1 MNNLE
6 EKEVRKKYFEAIGN
20 ERKIERLLKKLRD
33 IENPSSLLLA
43 YRAACESMMAQFSWN
58 PYIKLAQVTKSF
70 DFFEKAIKNDS
81 QNAEIRFLRFSV
93 QHNVPD
99 FLRKN
104 REFEEDKDA
113 LLENLKQTNFAQ
125 ADFDTEFAQ
134 FIIGYLKDSGRFE
147 VKELEVLG

>member
-1 MNNLE
+1 MT
-6 EKEVRKKYFEAIGN
+6 EKEARKKYFEAIGN
-20 ERKIERLLKKLRD
+20 ERKIEKLLKQLRD
-33 IENPSSLLLA
+33 IENSSALLLA

-58 PYIKLAQVTKSF
+58 PYTKLAQVNKSF
-70 DFFEKAIKNDS
+70 DFFEKAIKEDS
-81 QNAEIRFLRFSV
+81 QNVEIRFLRFSV

-104 REFEEDKDA
+104 REFEEDKDV
-113 LLENLKQTNFAQ
+113 LVENFDK

-147 VKELEVLG
+147 AKELEVLG

>member
-1 MNNLE
+1 MT
-6 EKEVRKKYFEAIGN
+6 EKEARKKYFQAIGN
-20 ERKIERLLKKLRD
+20 ERKIERLLKELQN
-33 IENPSSLLLA
+33 IENPSALLLA

-58 PYIKLAQVTKSF
+58 PYTKLAQVTKSF
-70 DFFEKAIKNDS
+70 DLFAKAIKEDS

-104 REFEEDKDA
+104 REFEEDKDV
-113 LLENLKQTNFAQ
+113 LVDNFDK
-125 ADFDTEFAQ
+125 ADFDTEFRQ

-147 VKELEVLG
+147 AKELEVLG

>member
-1 MNNLE
+1 MI
-6 EKEVRKKYFEAIGN
+6 EKEARKKYFEAIGN
-20 ERKIERLLKKLRD
+20 ERKIERLLKQLQE
-33 IENPSSLLLA
+33 IENPSALLLA

-58 PYIKLAQVTKSF
+58 PYTKLAQVNKSF
-70 DFFEKAIKNDS
+70 DFFTKAIKDDS

-104 REFEEDKDA
+104 REFENDKTV
-113 LLENLKQTNFAQ
+113 LVENFDKAN
-125 ADFDTEFAQ
+125 FDTEFRK

-147 VKELEVLG
+147 KNELEILG